1 MKRDKK
7 HITIHDMARELGISG
22 STVSRALNNNPR
34 ISKTT
39 RDAVQKLARFHNY
52 LPNAMASSLRK
63 GKGNTVGVIV
73 PNINR
78 SFFSNII
85 GGIEEIF
92 STAGY
97 NLMICQSNELL
108 EKEQAAL
115 MTLLNARVDGIL
127 MSLSMES
134 EKYDHIE
141 KLLNRGVKMV
151 FFDRIPEQLPVQ
163 SVVIDD
169 YSAALKVTE
178 HLLEQGSRQ
187 PAHIGGSSSINVYA
201 KRQNG
206 FRKALEKSGVSV
218 DSKYIIET
226 EMTRR
231 GGTVAFNELMKLRQ
245 RPDAIVCSGDLAA
258 HGVLIAA
265 HEHGLKVPGDLSVTG
280 FANEEFTAHINPS
293 LTSVNQKGNEI
304 GRKSAKLFLDNESSH
319 EKRQIVIEPEIIL
332 RESSGKKKTKIL
344 EVDEMDWK
352 FRKLGS

>member
-1 MKRDKK
+1 MTKDKQ
-7 HITIHDMARELGISG
+7 HITIHDIARELGISG

-34 ISKTT
+34 ISKAT
-39 RDAVQKLARFHNY
+39 REAVQKLARSYNY

-85 GGIEEIF
+85 GGIEEIL

-134 EKYDHIE
+134 DRYDHIE
-141 KLLNRGVKMV
+141 ELLNRGVKMV

-169 YSAALKVTE
+169 YKAALKLTD
-178 HLLEQGSRQ
+178 HLLEEGCRQ
-187 PAHIGGSSSINVYA
+187 PAHVGGSSMINVYA
-201 KRQNG
+201 NRQNG
-206 FRKALEKSGVSV
+206 FRQALRNRSMTI

-226 EMTRR
+226 EMTRK
-231 GGTVAFNELMKLRQ
+231 GGAAAFHELMKLPRK
-245 RPDAIVCSGDLAA
+245 PDAIVCSGDLAA

-265 HEHGLKVPGDLSVTG
+265 LESGLSVPGDLTVTG
-280 FANEEFTAHINPS
+280 FANEEFTAHISPS

-304 GRKSAKLFLDNESSH
+304 GRKTAELFLDSESSH
-319 EKRQIVIEPEIIL
+319 EKRQIVVEPEIIF
-332 RESSGKKKTKIL
+332 RESSGN
-344 EVDEMDWK
+344 
-352 FRKLGS
+352 G

>member
-1 MKRDKK
+1 MARKK
-7 HITIHDMARELGISG
+7 QHITIHDMARELGISG
-22 STVSRALNNNPR
+22 STVSRALNDNPR
-34 ISKTT
+34 ISKST
-39 RDAVQKLARFHNY
+39 REAVQKLARHHNY

-85 GGIEEIF
+85 GGIEEIL

-97 NLMICQSNELL
+97 NLMICQTNELL

-134 EKYDHIE
+134 KNYKHIE
-141 KLLNRGVKMV
+141 ELLNRGVRMV

-169 YSAALKVTE
+169 YNAALKLTE
-178 HLLEQGSRQ
+178 HLLEQGCTR
-187 PAHIGGSSSINVYA
+187 PAHVGGSSSINVYA
-201 KRQNG
+201 NRQNG
-206 FRKALEKSGVSV
+206 FRQALRNKRMTI

-226 EMTRR
+226 EMTRE
-231 GGTVAFNELMKLRQ
+231 GGTAAFHELMTLRHK
-245 RPDAIVCSGDLAA
+245 PDAIVCSGDLSA

-265 HEHGLKVPGDLSVTG
+265 LESGLSIPDELRVTG
-280 FANEEFTAHINPS
+280 FANEAFTAHISPS

-304 GRKSAKLFLDNESSH
+304 GRKSAELFLDGESSN
-319 EKRQIVIEPEIIL
+319 EKRQVVVEPEIIF
-332 RESSGKKKTKIL
+332 RESSGQRKNKII
-344 EVDEMDWK
+344 EVA
-352 FRKLGS
+352 

>member
-1 MKRDKK
+1 MTKDKQ
-7 HITIHDMARELGISG
+7 HITIHDIARELGISG

-34 ISKTT
+34 ISKAT
-39 RDAVQKLARFHNY
+39 REAVQKLARSYNY

-85 GGIEEIF
+85 GGIEEIL

-134 EKYDHIE
+134 DRYDHIE
-141 KLLNRGVKMV
+141 ELLNRGVKMV

-169 YSAALKVTE
+169 YKAALKLTD
-178 HLLEQGSRQ
+178 HLREEGCRQ
-187 PAHIGGSSSINVYA
+187 PAHVGGSSMINVYA
-201 KRQNG
+201 NRQNG
-206 FRKALEKSGVSV
+206 FRQALRNRSMTI

-226 EMTRR
+226 EMTRK
-231 GGTVAFNELMKLRQ
+231 GGAAAFHELMKLPRK
-245 RPDAIVCSGDLAA
+245 PDAIVCSGDLAA

-265 HEHGLKVPGDLSVTG
+265 LESGLSVPGDLTVTG
-280 FANEEFTAHINPS
+280 FANEEFTAHISPS

-304 GRKSAKLFLDNESSH
+304 GRKTAELFLDSESSH
-319 EKRQIVIEPEIIL
+319 EKRQIVVEPEIIF
-332 RESSGKKKTKIL
+332 RESSGN
-344 EVDEMDWK
+344 
-352 FRKLGS
+352 G